1 MLHMIYCD
9 SRQMAVSEMDLT
21 RDEIT
26 KGQMGELYNLN
37 NVSQGKIVEC
47 LGIVDAGKGKTFPES
62 HDCVKGGCRWAIL
75 VRTEK

>member
-9 SRQMAVSEMDLT
+9 SRQMAVTEMDLT
-21 RDEIT
+21 RGDVKSGMDGDLID
-26 KGQMGELYNLN
+26 LDN
-37 NVSQGKIVEC
+37 NSLGRIVEC

-62 HDCVKGGCRWAIL
+62 HYCVKGGCRWAIL